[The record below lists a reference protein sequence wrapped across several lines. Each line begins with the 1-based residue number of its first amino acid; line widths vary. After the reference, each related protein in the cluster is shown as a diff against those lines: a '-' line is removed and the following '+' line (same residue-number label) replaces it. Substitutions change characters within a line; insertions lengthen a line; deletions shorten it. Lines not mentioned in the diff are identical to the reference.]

1 MTVLYV
7 ILGVAA
13 AALIV
18 LTILYFRNKKKAAKA
33 AAQQADSGLAPGGDE
48 ISVLIHQAEAKL
60 AAAKLGQSAKVGNL
74 PVFLVMGEPGT
85 TKTSVM
91 VHCGLEPELL
101 AGQVYQ
107 GGNVA
112 PTRTANLWFSRRSVF
127 VEAGGPVLAD
137 GGKWNKLVKR
147 LQPRS
152 SVVGKGEQAPRAAV
166 VCFDCDN
173 FTKPGAM
180 DAVVQAARTLRARLG
195 EISQAMGINLP
206 VYALFTK
213 TDRLPYFTDYVRNLN
228 NEEATQVLGVTLPMI
243 VRRSEGVYGEEETVR
258 LTGQFELLFRALADG
273 RPEFLARETD
283 AAKLPPAYEFP
294 REFRK
299 VRPAVVQFL
308 VDLCR
313 PSQLS
318 VGPFLRGFYF
328 TGVRP
333 VIVNEAAP
341 VSAAA
346 PQQQSGMG
354 AGGAGAT
361 GIFSPRAGAQM
372 QPQQPAAPPV
382 LSARKVPQ
390 WLFLSHLFN
399 DVFLGDRAAM
409 DASGAST
416 KVSGARRVLFIVA
429 ASLAFL
435 LCVFFTISYFNNRG
449 LENQVRTAARG
460 IPASESTGADLATVG
475 SLQKLEVLRQSLQ
488 QLVTYNR
495 EGAPLFYRWGLYI
508 GEPLYHEARR
518 VYFERFRQLLFRQTQ
533 GNMLDY
539 LRALPASNTEYR
551 PTYMALRSYLITT
564 SHHDKSDS
572 QLPPVLMTFWQNGR
586 DVDQARR
593 DLAQKQFEFYQGELF
608 LENPYSSDND
618 RVTIETAR
626 AYLKRMGGAQRVYQA
641 MLAEA
646 NKKFQPVNFNRQF
659 PGSDHVVVDRY
670 DVQGAF
676 TKDGWKFM
684 NDAIAHPE
692 RYIQGEAWVLGD
704 TGAANVDMAKLALE
718 IKALYS
724 NDFVKE
730 WRNYVKAASVVR
742 YANLQDG
749 ANKLKVL
756 SDTQSPLLELFGLA
770 SQNTNVEDPK
780 AAAAFASVQTVV
792 PPDKLNP
799 YVQGANQPYMNALAQ
814 LQISLD
820 AAAKQ
825 FNDTTANQ
833 TASDARNA
841 RTAMVQL
848 SRFPA
853 DLEGHVD
860 RQVAKLLE
868 DPITEAEKLVQA
880 AAPAELNAGGKA
892 LCGQVHPVMAKYPF
906 TPTATPEAT
915 LAEVDSVFRP
925 KDGALWQFVES
936 KLTKLVQKQ
945 GPRYVSTPAGGV
957 EVTSQF
963 LGWLNRAA
971 AFSDAA
977 YKDGLTEPRLNY
989 AVKPVLTPDIES
1001 INLTIDGQNLV
1012 FSAAAAAAKPVVWP
1026 GLAHGVQMNVKFGG
1040 QPFSWAPYDGLW
1052 AVFHW
1057 VADADKMTGT
1067 LLEMTLRSGR
1077 SGRAVVFQPTG
1088 QPITVK
1094 LDIQATPMI
1103 FEKGYFAQLGCVA
1116 NVAK

>member
-1 MTVLYV
+1 MTALYV
-7 ILGVAA
+7 ILGVAVV
-13 AALIV
+13 ALIV

-33 AAQQADSGLAPGGDE
+33 AAQEADSGLAPGGDE
-48 ISVLIHQAEAKL
+48 IAVLIHQAEAKL

-91 VHCGLEPELL
+91 LHSGLEPELV

-112 PTRTANLWFSRRSVF
+112 PTRSANLWFSRRSLF
-127 VEAGGPVLAD
+127 VEAGGPLLGDA
-137 GGKWNKLVKR
+137 GKWSKLVKR
-147 LQPRS
+147 LQPRA
-152 SVVGKGEQAPRAAV
+152 SVVGKGEQAGRAAV
-166 VCFDCDN
+166 VCFDCEN

-180 DAVVQAARTLRARLG
+180 DIVVNAARTLRARLG

-243 VRRSEGVYGEEETVR
+243 VRRSEGVYAEEETAR

-283 AAKLPPAYEFP
+283 ATKLPPAYEFP

-299 VRPAVVQFL
+299 IRPTVVQFL

-313 PSQLS
+313 PSQLT

-328 TGVRP
+328 AGVRP
-333 VIVNEAAP
+333 VIINEAAP
-341 VSAAA
+341 VAAPAA
-346 PQQQSGMG
+346 PQQAAFS

-361 GIFSPRAGAQM
+361 GIFGPRAGALA
-372 QPQQPAAPPV
+372 PQQAAPPPV
-382 LSARKVPQ
+382 LATRKVPQ
-390 WLFLSHLFN
+390 WVFLSHLFN
-399 DVFLGDRAAM
+399 DVLLADRAAL

-416 KVSGARRVLFIVA
+416 KVSGARRVLFIAA

-435 LCVFFTISYFNNRG
+435 LTVFFTISFFNNRS
-449 LENQVRTAARG
+449 LENRVRTAARG
-460 IPASESTGADLATVG
+460 IPASESTGADLATAG
-475 SLQKLEVLRQSLQ
+475 SLQKLEALRQSLQ
-488 QLVTYNR
+488 QIVTYNR

-508 GEPLYHEARR
+508 GEPLYREARR
-518 VYFERFRQLLFRQTQ
+518 VYFERFRQLLFRQTSA
-533 GNMLDY
+533 NMLDY

-608 LENPYSSDND
+608 YENPYSSDND
-618 RVTIETAR
+618 RDTIERAR
-626 AYLKRMGGAQRVYQA
+626 TYLKRMGGAQRVYQA

-646 NKKFQPVNFNRQF
+646 NKKYPPVNFNKQY
-659 PGSDHVVVDRY
+659 PGSDKVVLDRY

-676 TKDGWKFM
+676 TKDGYKFM
-684 NDAIAHPE
+684 TDAMAHPD

-704 TGAANVDMAKLALE
+704 TGAANVDMARLALE
-718 IKALYS
+718 IKTLYS

-730 WRNYVKAASVVR
+730 WRNYVKAASIQR
-742 YANLQDG
+742 YKDLQDG
-749 ANKLKVL
+749 ADKLKLL
-756 SDTQSPLLELFGLA
+756 SDTQSPLLQLFGLA
-770 SQNTNVEDPK
+770 SLNTNVDDPK
-780 AAAAFASVQTVV
+780 AAEAFAAVRAVV
-792 PPDKLNP
+792 PPDKQNP
-799 YVQGANQPYMNALAQ
+799 LTQGANQPYINALSQ
-814 LQISLD
+814 LQISVD
-820 AAAKQ
+820 GAAKQ
-825 FNDTTANQ
+825 LNDTTANQ

-868 DPITEAEKLVQA
+868 DPITYAENLVRA

-892 LCGQVHPVMAKYPF
+892 LCGQIHPVMSKYPF
-906 TPTATPEAT
+906 SPNATAEAT
-915 LAEVDSVFRP
+915 LADLNSVFKP
-925 KDGALWQFVES
+925 KEGALWQFVDN
-936 KLTKLVQKQ
+936 KLSKLVQKQ
-945 GPRYVSTPAGGV
+945 GPRYAGTPAAGV
-957 EVTSQF
+957 QVTDQF

-971 AFSDAA
+971 AFTDAA
-977 YKDGLTEPRLNY
+977 YKDGSADPRLSY
-989 AVKPVLTPDIES
+989 AIKPVLTPDVES
-1001 INLTIDGQNLV
+1001 INLTIDGQNMV
-1012 FSAAAAAAKPVVWP
+1012 FSAAASGAKPAVWP
-1026 GLAHGVQMNVKFGG
+1026 GAAHGVQMNVKFGG
-1040 QPFSWAPYDGLW
+1040 QSFIYPTYDGLW

-1057 VADADKMTGT
+1057 VADADKVTGT
-1067 LLEMTLRSGR
+1067 AIEMTLRSGKQ
-1077 SGRAVVFQPTG
+1077 GRAVLNPANN
-1088 QPITVK
+1088 QPITVRF
-1094 LDIQATPMI
+1094 DIQANPMI
-1103 FEKGYFAQLGCVA
+1103 FERGYFAQFGCVA